1 MNGYDLIIPVYNE
14 KKIIKLLDYLFISS
28 NLITKIYICYDNDK
42 DITVQFIKNSK
53 YFNFSKVILLKNLAM
68 GPCEAVKTGIYKSNS
83 SAIIVY
89 PADDFNNGTLLDQM
103 YQEFKNG
110 YDIVCPSRF
119 MSGGVIKNCPLLK
132 YLIVRTVSFFL
143 YHLSNIKV
151 KDPTNGFR
159 LFSRR
164 LINKIPIES
173 KLGFAYSIEL
183 LVKAEK
189 NNFKI
194 KELPSIW
201 IERDDRKSN
210 FKIFKWA
217 RQYLKWFFFGIF

>member
-132 YLIVRTVSFFL
+132 YLIVRTVSFF
-143 YHLSNIKV
+143 YIIYQ
-151 KDPTNGFR
+151 T
-159 LFSRR
+159 
-164 LINKIPIES
+164 
-173 KLGFAYSIEL
+173 
-183 LVKAEK
+183 
-189 NNFKI
+189 
-194 KELPSIW
+194 
-201 IERDDRKSN
+201 
-210 FKIFKWA
+210 
-217 RQYLKWFFFGIF
+217 